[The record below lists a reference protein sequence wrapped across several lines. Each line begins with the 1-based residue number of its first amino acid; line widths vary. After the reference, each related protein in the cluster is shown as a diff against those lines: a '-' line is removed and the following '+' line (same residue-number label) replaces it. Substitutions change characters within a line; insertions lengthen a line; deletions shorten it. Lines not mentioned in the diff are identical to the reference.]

1 MTDAPRPTDDD
12 FEPATMGGA
21 RALAWVGRSTS
32 VRHLDLPACAL
43 ATREQRDL
51 VRRLLG
57 TLSAANGP
65 TSPPASAVAVPTAA
79 PRQRALVGFAPVLST
94 VVGLAALGA
103 TAPFVSGALLISLGY
118 IAVGSVA
125 VAALAQIYRGAH

>member
-1 MTDAPRPTDDD
+1 
-12 FEPATMGGA
+12 
-21 RALAWVGRSTS
+21 
-32 VRHLDLPACAL
+32 
-43 ATREQRDL
+43 
-51 VRRLLG
+51 
-57 TLSAANGP
+57 
-65 TSPPASAVAVPTAA
+65 
-79 PRQRALVGFAPVLST
+79 VGFAPVLST